1 MSSAEKEP
9 LFKSETPK
17 KFYFA
22 QKPRSYSTTADDTEI
37 AAGLLSRSQ
46 SIAPSNSLQ
55 IEGIFNSKIKFMY
68 PLIVK
73 FFQRKKPK
81 EIK

>member
-9 LFKSETPK
+9 LFNSETPK

-46 SIAPSNSLQ
+46 SFAPSLQ
-55 IEGIFNSKIKFMY
+55 IEGIFSSKIKFIY
-68 PLIVK
+68 PLILN